1 SVIHTGIPSRLAENM
16 FWMGRYTERAEG
28 IARLLRLTLSERLH
42 HARRPSVVALHE
54 LAWGYGL
61 VSLPEGVTSPSR
73 IPVEQLIQCATHPQ
87 HRQGL
92 AETLAQLGRVG
103 FSLRDRLSHDHWRAL
118 NRLVNDQAITRNMT
132 LGPTLVWLDRA
143 IAGLATLS
151 GFALDAMNRD
161 AGWRFLS
168 LGRRLERLVLLAS
181 ALEVAVRQLQGVDSV
196 GAHSQSLE
204 WLLDL
209 TDSSGSFR
217 NQTTGI
223 ANWQAV
229 RNIVLLDATNP
240 RSLRFQV
247 DGVRQALQRLG
258 QDTSVS
264 VVGLEQTAQ
273 QLATWDTEGVPE
285 LAQLA
290 LAFAQLRIEIAA
302 LSDLLAA
309 RYFSV
314 SEPGMTV

>member
-1 SVIHTGIPSRLAENM
+1 M
-16 FWMGRYTERAEG
+16 
-28 IARLLRLTLSERLH
+28 
-42 HARRPSVVALHE
+42 
-54 LAWGYGL
+54 
-61 VSLPEGVTSPSR
+61 
-73 IPVEQLIQCATHPQ
+73 
-87 HRQGL
+87 
-92 AETLAQLGRVG
+92 
-103 FSLRDRLSHDHWRAL
+103 
-118 NRLVNDQAITRNMT
+118 
-132 LGPTLVWLDRA
+132 
-143 IAGLATLS
+143 
-151 GFALDAMNRD
+151 
-161 AGWRFLS
+161 
-168 LGRRLERLVLLAS
+168 ERLVLLAS
-181 ALEVAVRQLQGVDSV
+181 ALEVAVGQLRGVDSV

-209 TDSSGSFR
+209 TNSSGSFR

-258 QDTSVS
+258 QDASVS